1 MININK
7 EDINTL
13 TFDIFGTVLDLSGS
27 LIPPTH
33 EFLSSHKS
41 NVSAQI
47 FWQDWRSRQRIEQ
60 YQDNILMLGHS
71 GYQYTCRRAF
81 IYCLNLHKIPF
92 EESEVDQ
99 FMSAYRDLKPYPD
112 AIDGLKALSER
123 YELIALSN
131 GELNF
136 LEHLV
141 ENNIKIPFKAI
152 FSVESVGQFK
162 PSPGIYRYAAQSLH
176 KSPEEIM
183 MVAAHAFDIL
193 GAQSCGYR
201 GAYVNRYD
209 LPTEY
214 SLYQPDIVV
223 KDFLALSEILLS

>member
-1 MININK
+1 
-7 EDINTL
+7 
-13 TFDIFGTVLDLSGS
+13 
-27 LIPPTH
+27 
-33 EFLSSHKS
+33 
-41 NVSAQI
+41 
-47 FWQDWRSRQRIEQ
+47 
-60 YQDNILMLGHS
+60 MLGHS
-71 GYQYTCRRAF
+71 GYQYTCRRSF

-123 YELIALSN
+123 YELVALSN